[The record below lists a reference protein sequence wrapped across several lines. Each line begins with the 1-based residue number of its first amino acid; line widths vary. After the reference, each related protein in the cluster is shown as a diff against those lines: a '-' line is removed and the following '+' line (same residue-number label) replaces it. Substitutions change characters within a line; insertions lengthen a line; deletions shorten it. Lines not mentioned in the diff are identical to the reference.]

1 MTRHGRLIPIGAALV
16 VVAAF
21 LLLRPTIAQLTPDDY
36 LAPVLRRRVE
46 ALKSQSEREPTN
58 SQNIANRTQV
68 VWEWINAY
76 SLTGGPMPVNA
87 TQTVSNIVRSVTD
100 RKRGG
105 PPPPRNRER
114 QLDDIIYEFRL
125 KDEQPGALGRLTLKP
140 VGPFHASSWQTI
152 ELTYA
157 VGDAP
162 LTEGA
167 TIMIARQLHWDRGD
181 LQNTDS
187 SADNY
192 ISIRTSNSS
201 ARFATAGVPWVGMH
215 GGFRSA
221 APRPAFRLE
230 SGTLRKG
237 DTITLTYGDR
247 SGGGR
252 GWQLQTF
259 QSEQVLLP
267 IYLDLDGKGRF
278 LSPAWPAFEVLGNEA
293 VAAKGFAPS
302 VVEPGEEFELAIR
315 SEDFFYNRATGKIPA
330 YGEPAVNVLDGIKI
344 DREGI
349 YRFGF
354 RSPDGK
360 VTGTSNPI
368 WVQRNPAARIYWGE
382 THTHTGM
389 AEGQGSIEG
398 SYRFGREDARLDFL
412 GLSEHDIW
420 LDDYEW
426 QAMQRAVEH
435 YTEPGKFIAFL
446 GYEWTVRRQWGGH
459 HNVFF
464 PSPQRKRV
472 GAQIAPNLSALY
484 QGLRERYDT
493 NDVVIIPHA
502 HQAGDWRKNDPEMET
517 LIEIMSMHGTF
528 EWFGNYYLKRGHQ
541 VGFIAASDDHRSRP
555 GYSGVRRGSLTQY
568 GGLAAV
574 LAQEKTNDAIFDAL
588 KQRKAYA
595 VTSSERII
603 VDLQMNGQ
611 EMGTRLPFTEERRL
625 RARVMGTAPISE
637 VAVVKNG
644 DVVFTK
650 RPSQGSI
657 SRNATVLVGFE
668 SSSEPFFR
676 DNPRPVR
683 RWEGT
688 LEVRGTKLKG
698 FQTSGFLNRFHHEA
712 AADSSIPNKVR
723 FRTITRGRATG
734 LLLELEGAALST
746 EIILDLD
753 ETVEFGKAPVM
764 IRGYKTIPAQR
775 VRLPFGELNAGLLVK
790 DVPVGRDPDTISI
803 QLVGDN
809 RPLDYDFDFVD
820 TGEMGRGDYYYVR
833 VKQLNGAMA
842 WSSPVWVGGEEPR

>member
-1 MTRHGRLIPIGAALV
+1 MISILSKAATWSRDQLIGETFSRVFNSRL
-16 VVAAF
+16 
-21 LLLRPTIAQLTPDDY
+21 RSAQLIWT
-36 LAPVLRRRVE
+36 
-46 ALKSQSEREPTN
+46 
-58 SQNIANRTQV
+58 
-68 VWEWINAY
+68 
-76 SLTGGPMPVNA
+76 
-87 TQTVSNIVRSVTD
+87 
-100 RKRGG
+100 
-105 PPPPRNRER
+105 
-114 QLDDIIYEFRL
+114 
-125 KDEQPGALGRLTLKP
+125 
-140 VGPFHASSWQTI
+140 
-152 ELTYA
+152 A
-157 VGDAP
+157 V
-162 LTEGA
+162 
-167 TIMIARQLHWDRGD
+167 
-181 LQNTDS
+181 
-187 SADNY
+187 
-192 ISIRTSNSS
+192 
-201 ARFATAGVPWVGMH
+201 
-215 GGFRSA
+215 
-221 APRPAFRLE
+221 
-230 SGTLRKG
+230 
-237 DTITLTYGDR
+237 
-247 SGGGR
+247 
-252 GWQLQTF
+252 
-259 QSEQVLLP
+259 
-267 IYLDLDGKGRF
+267 
-278 LSPAWPAFEVLGNEA
+278 
-293 VAAKGFAPS
+293 
-302 VVEPGEEFELAIR
+302 
-315 SEDFFYNRATGKIPA
+315 
-330 YGEPAVNVLDGIKI
+330 
-344 DREGI
+344 
-349 YRFGF
+349 
-354 RSPDGK
+354 
-360 VTGTSNPI
+360 
-368 WVQRNPAARIYWGE
+368 
-382 THTHTGM
+382 
-389 AEGQGSIEG
+389 
-398 SYRFGREDARLDFL
+398 
-412 GLSEHDIW
+412 
-420 LDDYEW
+420 
-426 QAMQRAVEH
+426 
-435 YTEPGKFIAFL
+435 
-446 GYEWTVRRQWGGH
+446 
-459 HNVFF
+459 
-464 PSPQRKRV
+464 KRV

-644 DVVFTK
+644 GAVFTK

-657 SRNATVLVGFE
+657 SRKATVLVGFE

-688 LEVRGTKLKG
+688 LEVRGAKLKG
-698 FQTSGFLNRFHHEA
+698 FQTSGFLNRFHHDA
-712 AADSSIPNKVR
+712 AADSSDPNKVR

-746 EIILDLD
+746 EIILELD

-775 VRLPFGELNAGLLVK
+775 VRLPFGELSGGLLVK
-790 DVPVGRDPDTISI
+790 DVPVGRDPDTISM

-809 RPLDYDFDFVD
+809 RPLDYDFEFVD
-820 TGEMGRGDYYYVR
+820 TGEMERGDYYYVR